1 MMRSDHQK
9 LKSAIDDN
17 LPIINLSSSPLERSE
32 VARLI
37 VKACEEY
44 GFFKVINH
52 GVPNHIIAKM
62 EEVSFK
68 FFNKPVTEKQQATPF
83 GYGCKNIGFNGDS
96 GEVEYLLFPTKT
108 LSIAQAQTSN
118 PISIDDDPTKFRS
131 VVSSYIEAVRELACK
146 ILDLM
151 AEGLWVHDKSAFS
164 KLIRD
169 VESDS
174 VFRLNHYPPV
184 LCSSSKN
191 NNSINGSSSNSCKVG
206 FGVHSDPQILTIL
219 RSNDV
224 GGLEISPDHGVWIP
238 VSPDPTT
245 FFINV
250 AAWWCKVYADEAAA
264 LAFGF
269 GFDDDNVNVMTNG
282 KFVSVKHRVLSN
294 SAKSRMSVAYFGAP
308 SLNARVTTLPELVTP
323 TKPCLYRP
331 FTWAEY
337 KKTVYSLRLGDSRLE
352 IFRK

>member
-62 EEVSFK
+62 EEVSFN

-83 GYGCKNIGFNGDS
+83 GYGCKNIGFNGDT

-184 LCSSSKN
+184 LCSSKN
-191 NNSINGSSSNSCKVG
+191 NNSIYGSSSNSCKVG
-206 FGVHSDPQILTIL
+206 IGVHSDPQILTIL

-238 VSPDPTT
+238 VSPDPTA
-245 FFINV
+245 FFVNV
-250 AAWWCKVYADEAAA
+250 GD
-264 LAFGF
+264 LLQ
-269 GFDDDNVNVMTNG
+269 VMTNG

-323 TKPCLYRP
+323 NKPCLYRP

-337 KKTVYSLRLGDSRLE
+337 KKTAYSLRLEDSRLE
-352 IFRK
+352 LFRK

>member
-9 LKSAIDDN
+9 LKSAIDDS

-62 EEVSFK
+62 EEVSFN
-68 FFNKPVTEKQQATPF
+68 FFNKPVTEKQQATSF
-83 GYGCKNIGFNGDS
+83 GYGCKNIGFNGDF

-146 ILDLM
+146 ILDLI

-174 VFRLNHYPPV
+174 LFRLNHYPPV
-184 LCSSSKN
+184 LCSSKN
-191 NNSINGSSSNSCKVG
+191 KNSINGSSSNSCKVG
-206 FGVHSDPQILTIL
+206 IGVHSDPQILTIL

-224 GGLEISPDHGVWIP
+224 SGLEISPNHGVWIP
-238 VSPDPTT
+238 VSPDPTA
-245 FFINV
+245 FFVNV
-250 AAWWCKVYADEAAA
+250 GD
-264 LAFGF
+264 LLQ
-269 GFDDDNVNVMTNG
+269 VMTNG

-308 SLNARVTTLPELVTP
+308 SLNARVTTLPEMVTP

-337 KKTVYSLRLGDSRLE
+337 KKTVYSLRLEDSRLE
-352 IFRK
+352 RYRK

>member
-1 MMRSDHQK
+1 MRSDHQK
-9 LKSAIDDN
+9 LKSAIGDD
-17 LPIINLSSSPLERSE
+17 LPIINLSSSSSSLQRSE

-52 GVPNHIIAKM
+52 GVPDHIIAKM
-62 EEVSFK
+62 EEVSFN
-68 FFNKPVTEKQQATPF
+68 FFSKPVTEKQQATPF

-96 GEVEYLLFPTKT
+96 GEVEYLLFSTNP
-108 LSIAQAQTSN
+108 LFIAQAQSSN
-118 PISIDDDPTKFRS
+118 SISIDNDPTKFRS

-151 AEGLWVHDKSAFS
+151 AEELRVHDTSAFS

-174 VFRLNHYPPV
+174 IFRLNHYPPV
-184 LCSSSKN
+184 LCSSKN
-191 NNSINGSSSNSCKVG
+191 NSSISNSTNSCKVG
-206 FGVHSDPQILTIL
+206 IGEHSDPQILTIL
-219 RSNDV
+219 RSNNV
-224 GGLEISPDHGVWIP
+224 SGLEISPNHGVWIP
-238 VSPDPTT
+238 VSPDPTA

-250 AAWWCKVYADEAAA
+250 GD
-264 LAFGF
+264 LLQ
-269 GFDDDNVNVMTNG
+269 VMTNG

-294 SAKSRMSVAYFGAP
+294 SAESRMSVAYFGAP
-308 SLNARVTTLPELVTP
+308 SLDAKVTTLPELVTP

-352 IFRK
+352 LFRK

>member
-1 MMRSDHQK
+1 MFVASPTPIMMRSDHQK
-9 LKSAIDDN
+9 LKSAIGDD
-17 LPIINLSSSPLERSE
+17 LPIINLSSSSLHRSE

-52 GVPNHIIAKM
+52 GIPNHIIAKM
-62 EEVSFK
+62 EEVSFN

-83 GYGCKNIGFNGDS
+83 GYGYKRIGFNGDS
-96 GEVEYLLFPTKT
+96 GEIEYLLFPANP

-131 VVSSYIEAVRELACK
+131 VVNSYIEAVRELACK

-151 AEGLWVHDKSAFS
+151 AEELRVHDTSTFS

-174 VFRLNHYPPV
+174 IFRLNHYPPV
-184 LCSSSKN
+184 LCSSKN
-191 NNSINGSSSNSCKVG
+191 NNSISNRTNSCKVG
-206 FGVHSDPQILTIL
+206 IGEHSDPQILTIL
-219 RSNDV
+219 RSNEV
-224 GGLEISPDHGVWIP
+224 SGLEISPNHGVWIP
-238 VSPDPTT
+238 VSPDPTA

-250 AAWWCKVYADEAAA
+250 GD
-264 LAFGF
+264 LLQ
-269 GFDDDNVNVMTNG
+269 VMTNG

-352 IFRK
+352 LFKK

>member
-9 LKSAIDDN
+9 LKSAIDDS

-62 EEVSFK
+62 EEVSFN

-83 GYGCKNIGFNGDS
+83 GYGCKNIGFNGDF

-146 ILDLM
+146 ILDLI

-174 VFRLNHYPPV
+174 LFRLNHYPPV
-184 LCSSSKN
+184 LCSSKN
-191 NNSINGSSSNSCKVG
+191 KNSINGSSSNSCKVG
-206 FGVHSDPQILTIL
+206 IGVHSDPQILTIL

-224 GGLEISPDHGVWIP
+224 SGLEISPNHGVWIP
-238 VSPDPTT
+238 VSPDPTA
-245 FFINV
+245 FFVNV
-250 AAWWCKVYADEAAA
+250 GD
-264 LAFGF
+264 LLQ
-269 GFDDDNVNVMTNG
+269 VMTNG

-337 KKTVYSLRLGDSRLE
+337 KKTVYSLRLEDSRLE
-352 IFRK
+352 RYRK